1 MNLNALKMT
10 PILFMVYLQEPVEQA
25 EDLLPD
31 HILHR
36 VEVVP
41 ALPEVVFLVEVQD
54 QDHQVTPREVAVQV
68 LAQDLQ
74 VLQGAGDNRSD

>member
-1 MNLNALKMT
+1 M
-10 PILFMVYLQEPVEQA
+10 EQA
-25 EDLLPD
+25 ENLLPD

-54 QDHQVTPREVAVQV
+54 QDHQVTPREVAV
-68 LAQDLQ
+68 LAQVRDLQ
-74 VLQGAGDNRSD
+74 VLHGAGDNRSD

>member
-1 MNLNALKMT
+1 M
-10 PILFMVYLQEPVEQA
+10 EQA

-54 QDHQVTPREVAVQV
+54 QDHQVTLREVAVQV
-68 LAQDLQ
+68 LAQVRDLQ